1 ERDEPP
7 AIIGSHLQKLAY
19 PEAFKKHVA
28 RGMKLEHAHHHPGE
42 NVLDVQQRGEY
53 VYAALG
59 EGGFRVYD
67 IANIDNKDFSERIVT
82 APVSPLGQRL
92 YVKTQCA

>member
-1 ERDEPP
+1 
-7 AIIGSHLQKLAY
+7 
-19 PEAFKKHVA
+19 
-28 RGMKLEHAHHHPGE
+28 M
-42 NVLDVQQRGEY
+42 LDVQQRGEY

-92 YVKTQCA
+92 YVKTKYAAAVATPTTLGVDPLRKQHPGERGAARST